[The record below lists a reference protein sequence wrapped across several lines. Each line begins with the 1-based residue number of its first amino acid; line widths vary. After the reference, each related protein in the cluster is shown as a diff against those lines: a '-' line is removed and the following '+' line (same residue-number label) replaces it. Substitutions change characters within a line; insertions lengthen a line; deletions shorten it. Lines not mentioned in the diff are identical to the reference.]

1 MAKKQR
7 ERRPRT
13 ETLANL
19 LMPVYDDQLEQS
31 LGNRLRELR
40 RQQSLSLRALA
51 EKSGLSANT
60 LSLIENGKTSPSV
73 STLQQIAMALNIPIT
88 GFFEFKSNR
97 SPVIFTQ
104 QTTRPTTSFAM
115 GTVADLGKS
124 NGVEGLQTFF
134 VTFNPRSEST
144 PELLPQEGVE
154 FVYCLSGQVVY
165 SIGEEK
171 FTLTP
176 GDSIM
181 FAAKMTHAWVN
192 PLDIQAQALI
202 ILAIAEEKH
211 RTPQFQSPF

>member
-1 MAKKQR
+1 MAKKSR
-7 ERRPRT
+7 ERRPHT

-40 RQQSLSLRALA
+40 RLQSLSLRALA

-88 GFFEFKSNR
+88 GFFEFKSKR

-104 QTTRPTTSFAM
+104 QSTRTTTSFGM
-115 GTVADLGKS
+115 GSVADLGKS

-134 VTFNPRSEST
+134 VTYNPHSESS
-144 PELLPQEGVE
+144 PEMMNQEGVE
-154 FVYCLSGQVVY
+154 FVFCLSGQVVY
-165 SIGEEK
+165 GVGEEK

-181 FAAKMTHAWVN
+181 FAAKMAHGWNN
-192 PLDIQAQALI
+192 PLDTPAQSLV

-211 RTPQFQSPF
+211 RAPQFQNPF